1 MTAYSDLQDL
11 VYQRRAELRLAQ
23 PQIIQL
29 NHRLKAYIGIAATT
43 QNGDKTFLGWHEWR
57 LTKVELQRIHTQ
69 VAESNPYYE
78 DFTFT
83 LQTTADCVVF
93 DDSLRDDITRHVRA
107 INLGE

>member
-1 MTAYSDLQDL
+1 MTAYSDLQEL

-29 NHRLKAYIGIAATT
+29 NHRLKAYIGIAATDR
-43 QNGDKTFLGWHEWR
+43 NGEKTFLGWHEWR
-57 LTKVELQRIHTQ
+57 LTKIELQRIHELT
-69 VAESNPYYE
+69 AGAYPHYE

-93 DDSLRDDITRHVRA
+93 NDSLTDDITRHVNA